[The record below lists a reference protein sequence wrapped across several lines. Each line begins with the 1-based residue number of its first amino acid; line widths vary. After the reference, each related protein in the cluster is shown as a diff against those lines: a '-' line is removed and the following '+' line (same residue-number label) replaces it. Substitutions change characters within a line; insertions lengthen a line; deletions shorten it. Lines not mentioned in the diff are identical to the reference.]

1 MKDRSIKV
9 VAKVLFM
16 SLLLC
21 VVPGRVIWAAD
32 DTDARIKSL
41 ETQLKSLQAELAKV
55 KAERGTPDKRQVEQA
70 VNQVLAKRP
79 RPEMG
84 PTDLRAYWKEGLR
97 LDSGDGNF
105 KLKIGGR
112 IQNDFMWASED
123 NDVKNDTVVPSGGS
137 AIGDQHDGAEFRR
150 VRLYTSGLVYG
161 NVEFKLQFDFAG
173 GDADLKDA
181 FLSFTDFPYSG
192 LKVGH
197 FKEPFSLDE
206 LTSSKYIMFMERALP
221 NAFAPGRNVG
231 VMLFDTAYDER
242 MTWAAG
248 LFRDADDNGT
258 VTDDGSYSL
267 TARVTGLPWYDPSE
281 ASLLH
286 VGAAVSSRNTG
297 GESTSFSSSP
307 EAHLFDTIVDTN
319 SFGSDHVELLGLET
333 AWVKG
338 PLSLQGEYIFASA
351 DQQTTSGSNNFDGYY
366 VQASYFLTGEHR
378 NYKPSAGAFSRVKPK
393 ENFSFG
399 GGLGAWEVAVRY
411 SELDLD
417 DSLDGGEVDDI
428 SAGLNWYLNP
438 NTRLMW
444 NYIHMD
450 KDNVGDA
457 DILMMRLQIDF

>member
-1 MKDRSIKV
+1 MKDRIINMLATV
-9 VAKVLFM
+9 VLITLMVWVLAPQEVRAQE
-16 SLLLC
+16 LEA
-21 VVPGRVIWAAD
+21 RVE
-32 DTDARIKSL
+32 KL
-41 ETQLKSLQAELAKV
+41 EAEL
-55 KAERGTPDKRQVEQA
+55 KALRTGQPGSAQ
-70 VNQVLAKRP
+70 
-79 RPEMG
+79 G
-84 PTDLRAYWKEGLR
+84 PTDFRAYWKEGLR

-112 IQNDFMWASED
+112 IMSDFMWASED
-123 NDVKNDTVVPSGGS
+123 NDVKNDVVPASGS
-137 AIGDQHDGAEFRR
+137 AIGDQHDSAEFRR
-150 VRLYTSGLVYG
+150 VRLYTSGVIYG
-161 NVEFKLQFDFAG
+161 NVEFKLQFDFTG

-181 FLSFTDFPYSG
+181 FLSLKDFPFAG

-197 FKEPFSLDE
+197 FKEPFSLNE

-242 MTWAAG
+242 MSWAAG

-267 TARVTGLPWYDPSE
+267 TARVTGLPWYDPSG

-297 GESTSFSSSP
+297 AESASFSSEP
-307 EAHLFDTIVDTN
+307 EAHLFDDVVDTD
-319 SFGSDHVELLGLET
+319 SFASDHIELLGLET
-333 AWVKG
+333 AWVDG
-338 PLSLQGEYIFASA
+338 PLSVQGEYIFASA

-378 NYKPSAGAFSRVKPK
+378 PYKTSSGTFSRVKPK

-399 GGLGAWEVAVRY
+399 GGPGAWEVAVRY

-457 DILMMRLQIDF
+457 DILMMRLQVDF